1 MRSPERRGIL
11 RPVLAATALMIGAI
25 GLAGCSGSENDAASQ
40 HDKQSACMKNGLE
53 GRSLSQVLAVP
64 GEDFKLKA
72 TYSTK
77 YDVDSWKITDTKT
90 LDIQLEIEPDKPT
103 DETPADEPI
112 VLIENLHA
120 DATVKSHRSAT
131 NSMPADS
138 FDDHLHA
145 GDQPGFLISTE
156 HPYREQFVIGGFSET
171 LTSAWG
177 SYVNGYG
184 SWEEEEKRL
193 TEQNLRDNGAYGE
206 ELSIVADVLV
216 RDPSE
221 QYFHKDVVTN
231 SFIVPLAG
239 QKC

>member
-1 MRSPERRGIL
+1 MRSPERQGIL
-11 RPVLAATALMIGAI
+11 RPVLAATAIMLGTLGI
-25 GLAGCSGSENDAASQ
+25 AGCSGSEGDAASK
-40 HDKQSACMKNGLE
+40 HDQQSACMKNGLE
-53 GRSLSQVLAVP
+53 GRSLSQVLDVP
-64 GEDFKLKA
+64 GEDFSIRA
-72 TYSTK
+72 TYSTD

-90 LDIQLEIEPDKPT
+90 LDIALEFVPGKP
-103 DETPADEPI
+103 EGEIPKPEPI
-112 VLIENLHA
+112 ALIENLHA

-131 NSMPADS
+131 NGMPADS

-145 GDQPGFLISTE
+145 GDQPGFLLSAQ

-184 SWEEEEKRL
+184 SWEEQEKRL

-206 ELSIVADVLV
+206 EVSLVADVLV
-216 RDPSE
+216 RDPND
-221 QYFHKDVVTN
+221 QYFHKTVIDD